1 MKQEVSVLA
10 VFNIGSKDPKPVK
23 FKVIEEGDKKTVNV
37 YSVLG
42 KEYIGMDRID
52 YECNSLSER
61 ENLINYKLSYYRSNC
76 RYINGELLVHG
87 FCIYKSSLQLTPEEV
102 VEMR

>member
-10 VFNIGSKDPKPVK
+10 VFNIGSKDPKPVR
-23 FKVIEEGDKKTVNV
+23 FKVIEEGEKKPVNV
-37 YSVLG
+37 YSVLS

-61 ENLINYKLSYYRSNC
+61 GNLINYKLSYYRSNC
-76 RYINGELLVHG
+76 RWVIE
-87 FCIYKSSLQLTPEEV
+87 T
-102 VEMR
+102 